1 MVTVVVNNQEL
12 EFPDNMSPEEIKA
25 VLRQKFP
32 TAKKP
37 EMAAGLVGK
46 LGQGA
51 TLGFAD
57 ELQAGLFAPT
67 TYIANRIRGQKD
79 ATLGGAYD
87 QLLNEQRANLDV
99 AGKQYPITSAVA
111 ELAGGLGTLGG
122 LGAGTKVGRTIYSA
136 GAKGLAPA
144 AASTLGK
151 AANMAS
157 KIGIG
162 AGTGAATTGAYGFGT
177 GEGGTGKRLDQA
189 KSSAVLGAT
198 VGGGLPLATTG
209 LGAVGLALTPKIDEG
224 FKEVGK
230 LARKYNIPLSL
241 DQLSSSRTL
250 KNVQKVS
257 QDLPFSGQSG
267 FQDLQ
272 RTRWQNEVIKTF
284 GEEGERFT
292 PELADK
298 AFARLGAQFD
308 ALGKGKTVPVGGFV
322 NNISKNVIESG
333 KELGAAPQAIE
344 GVQSYIQRAVLPAIE
359 NGKIKGEAL
368 NKIRAEVNELGR
380 NTPNLDSAML
390 YRDLENEIIDALT
403 EGSGKAAEAFTKTKM
418 QYKNLL
424 AAEPLFTKGQGGI
437 VSPTLLNDRVKKIY
451 GRAYTKG
458 QASELGDLARIGRE
472 LLPALGGSDTFAKSA
487 YGLGALTGG
496 GAVAGASGTFLPAA
510 ATAGTVLG
518 TNRAFQSFFNR
529 NQKLIDRLLKGDA
542 KAVKEVTKLKPE
554 EAMMVFEGVN
564 QLKSG
569 IK

>member
-12 EFPDNMSPEEIKA
+12 EFPDNMSPEEIKV

-32 TAKKP
+32 TTKKP
-37 EMAAGLVGK
+37 ELAAGLIGK

-51 TLGFAD
+51 TLGLAD

-67 TYIANRIRGQKD
+67 TYIANKIRGQKD

-87 QLLNEQRANLDV
+87 QLLQEQRANLQT
-99 AGKQYPITSAVA
+99 AGQQYPIVSTVA

-122 LGAGTKVGRTIYSA
+122 IGAGTKFGRAVYSA
-136 GAKGLAPA
+136 GAKGLAPTA
-144 AASTLGK
+144 ITKLGK
-151 AANMAS
+151 AANLAS
-157 KIGIG
+157 RIGIG
-162 AGTGAATTGAYGFGT
+162 AGTGAATTGAYGFGS
-177 GEGGTGKRLDQA
+177 GEGGAGKRLDEA
-189 KSSAVLGAT
+189 KSVAILGAS

-241 DQLSSSRTL
+241 DQLTSSRTL
-250 KNVQKVS
+250 KTAQKVS
-257 QDLPFSGQSG
+257 QDLPFSGQSN

-272 RTRWQNEVIKTF
+272 RTRWQSEVIRTF

-298 AFARLGAQFD
+298 AFARLGEQFN
-308 ALGKGKTVPVGGFV
+308 ALGKGKVVPVGNFA
-322 NNISKNVIESG
+322 NNVSKNVIESG

-344 GVQSYIQRAVLPAIE
+344 GVQAYIKRSILPMIKKGDIE
-359 NGKIKGEAL
+359 GEAL
-368 NKIRAEVNELGR
+368 NKIRAEVNELAR

-403 EGSGKAAEAFTKTKM
+403 EGSGKAAEAFTKTKF

-424 AAEPLFTKGQGGI
+424 AAEPLFTKGQGG
-437 VSPTLLNDRVKKIY
+437 VVNPTLLNDRVKKIY

-458 QASELGDLARIGRE
+458 QAGDLGELARVGRE

-510 ATAGTVLG
+510 ATVGVTLAG
-518 TNRAFQSFFNR
+518 NRAFQSFFNR

-564 QLKSG
+564 QLKAG